1 MPSLTRKSV
10 AGWVVLALLAAA
22 SGAAAF
28 ATDAARSTGSPDA
41 IGANA
46 RRFLDLTGAGT
57 TSKLDSAG
65 THSKT
70 DAATTDDDEEAA
82 AGPIQGDRTPQGW
95 LIKPAGTQMDVLRF
109 PLGIAA
115 TPDGSQV
122 IVSSDGGGVQGLTTI
137 DTSTLAAVPTP
148 AANLFMGVTVAP
160 SGEVFASGGNA
171 DRVFRFRTVGPAT
184 VSEDPTEAAV
194 FPFHAERD
202 ANLGQ
207 DSILPVG
214 DGIRVTGYPGNS
226 ALGGNLLYIA
236 GTLSEGTGSGGDAC
250 PGGQPACGRVTI
262 LDTTTGTV
270 VGRAPAGLDV
280 YGVAVDP
287 VRKRVYASNWADEAG
302 RGGAGGGTV
311 STIDATDPAQAHEV
325 AVTGVGHHPSA
336 IQLSADR
343 TRLFVANTN
352 DDSISVLDVTGAQP
366 RVVRT
371 QTVKPLAGVPVG
383 AHPDAFALSPD
394 GDLLFV
400 ALAGLNAV
408 EVLDGHTAM
417 RPSGQARYIPTG
429 YYPSALTV
437 TGTAKNYKLW
447 VANAKGRGPGQGP
460 NGSVFSNGVNTDG
473 SVNVVNLPASPEQ
486 ENSWTHAVYE
496 NDEISDMTV
505 DPCSKHT
512 GVRVSEV
519 LCPPHGAASPVKH
532 VLYIVTENKTFDQYF
547 GDLDPTRYDTA
558 PYWTLYGQAVTTN
571 HHAMAARWS
580 LSDRFFSDAEVSVTG
595 HSWTSGAIA
604 TDHNEKIWPT
614 DYEDGVRGNHGGGD
628 PHKPGPGQQLGN
640 KADDELQDPEGGYI
654 FEAFKRAGA
663 VTPDQAAPDKLSM
676 AIYGERTAR
685 ESGNMDAY
693 KAPGWKDGDIA
704 YFDTCRAQEFITGHV
719 DGDPNSGGDI
729 GPSVPE
735 LGAPTLADCENRSL
749 PGQFNLKHWEDVY
762 KATGKDVMPSFLYMS
777 LPVNHTL
784 AANLGS
790 PTPASM
796 VADNDYAIGLI
807 TEALSKSPFWGST
820 VIMQTEDD
828 TQAAGDHVSALR
840 DYLQVSGPLAKPG
853 PNHQWGSMPS
863 LLRTIETIFRVKPIA
878 LTDRLALPQ
887 HEAFLAKV
895 PARPDLSPYTAV
907 KPPVPFA
914 LNGPGTPGQ
923 AASMA
928 MDWSTYDLIDEA
940 TVNAILYAI
949 GKGWPLNLPAY
960 AQH

>member
-1 MPSLTRKSV
+1 MPSFTRRSV
-10 AGWVVLALLAAA
+10 AGWLLLALLASA
-22 SGAAAF
+22 SGFAAF
-28 ATDAARSTGSPDA
+28 AA
-41 IGANA
+41 
-46 RRFLDLTGAGT
+46 
-57 TSKLDSAG
+57 DS
-65 THSKT
+65 SVS
-70 DAATTDDDEEAA
+70 
-82 AGPIQGDRTPQGW
+82 GDRTPMGW

-109 PLGIAA
+109 PLGLTA

-122 IVSSDGGGVQGLTTI
+122 IVSSNGGGVQGLTTI
-137 DTSTLAAVPTP
+137 DTATLAAVPTP
-148 AANLFMGVTVAP
+148 QANLFMGVAVAP

-171 DRVFRFRTVGPAT
+171 DRVFRFRTAGPAT
-184 VSEDPTEAAV
+184 VSEDATEQAV
-194 FPFHAERD
+194 FPLHAERD
-202 ANLGQ
+202 AQMGA

-214 DGIRVTGYPGNS
+214 DGIRVSGYPGNV

-236 GTLSEGTGSGGDAC
+236 GTLSEASGSGHDAC
-250 PGGQPACGRVTI
+250 PSGQAACGRVTI
-262 LDTTTGTV
+262 LDTASGTV
-270 VGRAPAGLDV
+270 LGRAPAGLDV

-302 RGGAGGGTV
+302 RGGATGGTV
-311 STIDATDPAQAHEV
+311 SVIDATNPAAAHEI
-325 AVTGVGHHPSA
+325 AYAGVGHHPSSV
-336 IQLSADR
+336 QLSADR

-352 DDSISVLDVTGAQP
+352 DDSISVLDVSGDQP
-366 RVVRT
+366 RLVHKVS
-371 QTVKPLAGVPVG
+371 VKPLADVPVG

-394 GDLLFV
+394 GNLLFV

-408 EVLDGHTAM
+408 EVLDGHTGM
-417 RPSGQARYIPTG
+417 RPAGQPRYIPTG

-437 TGTAKNYKLW
+437 TGTAKAYKLW

-460 NGSVFSNGVNTDG
+460 NGSVFSNGINTDG
-473 SVNVVNLPASPEQ
+473 SVNVVDLPASPAQ
-486 ENSWTHAVYE
+486 ENAWTRAVYD
-496 NDEISDMTV
+496 NDQISEVTV
-505 DPCSKHT
+505 DPCAPHA
-512 GVRVSEV
+512 GVKVSEV
-519 LCPPHGAASPVKH
+519 LCPPHNGASPIKH

-547 GDLDPTRYDTA
+547 GDLDPTKYDA
-558 PYWTLYGQAVTTN
+558 AAYWTLYGRGVTTN
-571 HHAMAARWS
+571 HHAMADRWS

-628 PHKPGPGQQLGN
+628 PHRPGPGQQLGN

-663 VTPDQAAPDKLSM
+663 VTPDQAGPSKLSM

-704 YFDTCRAQEFITGHV
+704 YFDTCRATQFITGHAA
-719 DGDPNSGGDI
+719 GDPNSGGDV

-749 PGQFNLKHWEDVY
+749 PGQFNLQHWEDVY
-762 KATGKDVMPSFLYMS
+762 KATGKDVMPNFIYMS

-807 TEALSKSPFWGST
+807 TQALSKSPFWGST

-863 LLRTIETIFRVKPIA
+863 LLRTIETIFKVKPIA
-878 LTDRLALPQ
+878 LNDRLALPQ
-887 HEAFLAKV
+887 HEAFLPKV
-895 PARPDLSPYTAV
+895 PAKLDLTPYTAQ

-928 MDWSTYDLIDEA
+928 MDWSTYDRIDEA

-949 GKGWPLNLPAY
+949 GKGWPLDLPAY